1 MNSMIV
7 QQASTFLNAV
17 VSQMTDQSGLAAI
30 NNFSDV
36 VSVAEV
42 LLQTGRDPVL
52 NAISQVWRDTVF
64 AVREY
69 DLPNSALRMTASR
82 YGNATRK
89 LSPVANAAEDDPA
102 WDWPATY
109 DAGQTPPLG
118 DGNSVDPWKIK
129 KSKVLQT
136 NFYGSSVYHMV
147 YSVFLSQF
155 DVAFSSAEELVRF
168 NQMNVSERLNDRKRY
183 EEAKSMA
190 LQVNFIAGLLDEGN
204 TDRIVHAL
212 TEYNALTGLTLTATT
227 VFQPGNFEGF
237 IRWLY
242 SRIKS
247 IVGLMRHSS
256 QKYQTVIGSL
266 PILRH
271 TSPENVRVALYRPF
285 LEMINSMV
293 LSGLYHNDLMT
304 LPTYEAVD
312 FWQSIDTPQGINA
325 KPVYTDTNGN
335 QKIATSAVSNSTVIG
350 LIHDKDALG
359 YAWLNPHTLVS
370 PLNSAGEYYN
380 EDYHARF
387 ATLSDN
393 TEKAVVICLD

>member
-17 VSQMTDQSGLAAI
+17 VSQMTGQTNLAAI

-36 VSVAEV
+36 VSVAEI

-52 NAISQVWRDTVF
+52 NAISQVWRDTVW
-64 AVREY
+64 AVRPY
-69 DLPNSALRMTASR
+69 DLPNSSLRMTASR

-89 LSPVANAAEDDPA
+89 ISPVANTAEDDPA
-102 WDWPATY
+102 WSWPAAY
-109 DAGQTPPLG
+109 DAGQNPPLG
-118 DGNSVDPWKIK
+118 DGQSIDPWKIK

-136 NFYGSSVYHMV
+136 NFYGSAVYHMP
-147 YSVFLSQF
+147 YTIFLNQF
-155 DVAFSSAEELVRF
+155 DVAFTSAEELVRF
-168 NQMNVSERLNDRKRY
+168 NQLCVTERMNDRKRY
-183 EEAKSMA
+183 EEAKAQA
-190 LQVNFIAGLLDEGN
+190 LQVNFIAGLLDEGS
-204 TDRIVHAL
+204 TERIVHAL
-212 TEYNALTGLTLTATT
+212 TEYNTLTGLTLTSTT

-247 IVGLMRHSS
+247 IVGLMNHSS
-256 QKYQTVIGSL
+256 DKYQTVIGSL

-271 TSPENVRVALYRPF
+271 TSPENVRVALFRPF

-293 LSGLYHNDLMT
+293 LSGLYHNDLMR

-325 KPVYTDTNGN
+325 KPVYTDTSGN
-335 QKIATSAVSNSTVIG
+335 QKIASAAVSNSTVIG
-350 LIHDKDALG
+350 LIHDRDALG

-370 PLNSAGEYYN
+370 PINSSGEYYN

>member
-1 MNSMIV
+1 MPY
-7 QQASTFLNAV
+7 T
-17 VSQMTDQSGLAAI
+17 
-30 NNFSDV
+30 
-36 VSVAEV
+36 
-42 LLQTGRDPVL
+42 
-52 NAISQVWRDTVF
+52 
-64 AVREY
+64 
-69 DLPNSALRMTASR
+69 
-82 YGNATRK
+82 
-89 LSPVANAAEDDPA
+89 
-102 WDWPATY
+102 
-109 DAGQTPPLG
+109 
-118 DGNSVDPWKIK
+118 
-129 KSKVLQT
+129 
-136 NFYGSSVYHMV
+136 
-147 YSVFLSQF
+147 VFLSQF

-168 NQMNVSERLNDRKRY
+168 NQLCVTERLNDRKRY

-256 QKYQTVIGSL
+256 QKYQTVIGTL

-325 KPVYTDTNGN
+325 KPVYTDTSGN

-370 PLNSAGEYYN
+370 PLNSSGEYYN

>member
-52 NAISQVWRDTVF
+52 NAVSQVWRDTVF
-64 AVREY
+64 AVRDY

-89 LSPVANAAEDDPA
+89 LSPVANTAEDDPA

-168 NQMNVSERLNDRKRY
+168 NQMNVTERLNDRKRY

-190 LQVNFIAGLLDEGN
+190 LQVNFIAGLLDEAN

-212 TEYNALTGLTLTATT
+212 TEYNLLTGLSLTSTT

-256 QKYQTVIGSL
+256 QKFQTVIGTL

-312 FWQSIDTPQGINA
+312 FWQSINTPQGINA

-335 QKIATSAVSNSTVIG
+335 QKIASAAVTNSTVIG
-350 LIHDKDALG
+350 LIHDRDALG